1 MFLLGCFLDLAIDGG
16 FRYAYSTLKVAKFR
30 TKLAMP
36 DDPMQV
42 NCDAGSLR
50 CFVTYIVKRHDGARR
65 REP

>member
-1 MFLLGCFLDLAIDGG
+1 MPINL
-16 FRYAYSTLKVAKFR
+16 TLKVNKLR
-30 TKLAMP
+30 TKLALP
-36 DDPMQV
+36 DDLMQA